1 MMIEMKST
9 KLEVGERARG
19 RGAAG
24 SMAEAARKA
33 APGPEAGWSRVPGRL
48 FVFTLL

>member
-9 KLEVGERARG
+9 KLEVGKRARG

-24 SMAEAARKA
+24 RMAEAARVA
-33 APGPEAGWSRVPGRL
+33 APVPQAGWSRAPGRL